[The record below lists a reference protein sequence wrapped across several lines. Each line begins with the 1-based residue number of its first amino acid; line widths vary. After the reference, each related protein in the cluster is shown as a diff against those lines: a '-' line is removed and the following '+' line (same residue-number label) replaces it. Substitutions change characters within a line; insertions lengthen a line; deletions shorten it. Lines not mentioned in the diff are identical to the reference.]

1 MHRCFL
7 EPAGWDGPLATL
19 SQQESRHLCQ
29 VLRARVGEAVEV
41 FDGEG
46 RSAEAAV
53 VEAHAKRAMVRLGV
67 ARQEPA
73 PRCAVTLYQGWPKPH
88 KVDFLIQKAVEL
100 GVARVALV
108 STEHAVVR
116 LSSEAAGAKEERWR
130 VIAVNAAKQC
140 GRNRLPELAAWASVA
155 EAIAHRPVGERWVC
169 GALDPSARPFRA
181 VWEDPGLRTADTVGC
196 WIGPEGD
203 FSAAEYRALR
213 AAGALFVTMGP
224 HVLRTETAAFM
235 AMCIALYETQ
245 ETAPRREGQALS

>member
-1 MHRCFL
+1 MHRCYL
-7 EPAGWDGPLATL
+7 EPGGWGGPAATL
-19 SQQESRHLCQ
+19 SPEESRHLCQ
-29 VLRARVGEAVEV
+29 VLRARTGETVEV
-41 FDGEG
+41 FDGAG
-46 RSAEAAV
+46 RFAEADV
-53 VEAHAKRAMVRLGV
+53 IEAHAKRTVVRLGSP
-67 ARQEPA
+67 RQESA

-88 KVDFLIQKAVEL
+88 KIDFLIQKAVEL

-108 STEHAVVR
+108 STDNAVVR

-140 GRNRLPELAAWASVA
+140 GRNRLPELVSWPSVA
-155 EAIAHRPVGERWVC
+155 AAIARRPAGERWIC

-181 VWEDPGLRTADTVGC
+181 IWEDSGLRTAAALGC

-203 FSAAEYRALR
+203 FSAPEYRALH

-245 ETAPRREGQALS
+245 EAEPPQGG